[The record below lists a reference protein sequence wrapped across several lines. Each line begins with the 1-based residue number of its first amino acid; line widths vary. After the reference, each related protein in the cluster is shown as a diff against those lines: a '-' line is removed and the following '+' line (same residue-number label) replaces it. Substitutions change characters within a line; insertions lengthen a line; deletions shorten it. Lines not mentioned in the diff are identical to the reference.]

1 LKHYPPPSIIPKILL
16 LSNNINKLNLIIF
29 LNNVALFLQCNSQ
42 NSIRKGKSR
51 MKKTIL
57 LVALFTMVAFVSGV
71 MAQQKPAAAPA
82 KAAGTA
88 APAPAPAK
96 APATEKAAKVE
107 KFAGMVEKVDEAAKA
122 VVVKGKKDEKTFVIN
137 DKTTIMKGGKDM
149 PLTDLKKGMNVSLE
163 YKKDGDKMVAVAI
176 KAAAPKA
183 APKEKKEA
191 PAAKPAEAPKK

>member
-1 LKHYPPPSIIPKILL
+1 
-16 LSNNINKLNLIIF
+16 
-29 LNNVALFLQCNSQ
+29 
-42 NSIRKGKSR
+42 

-88 APAPAPAK
+88 APAPAP
-96 APATEKAAKVE
+96 EKAAKVE